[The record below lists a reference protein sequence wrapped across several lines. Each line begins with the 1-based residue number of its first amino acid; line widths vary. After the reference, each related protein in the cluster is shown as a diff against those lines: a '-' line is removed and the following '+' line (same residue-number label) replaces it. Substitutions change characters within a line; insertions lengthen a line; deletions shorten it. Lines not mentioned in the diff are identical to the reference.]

1 MRNIRNFFTA
11 MMVLCLLTTSAWALP
26 WDDVA
31 VPEDLSEQDFTWF
44 IDENDYLYEYSTSTP
59 FVLQSGDLV
68 LNIAESDDERGEVE
82 DDLWFE
88 TGNSASEF
96 DDEYD
101 STLNIVTKVDTV
113 NIPLHY
119 ENETGFSGSF
129 NIDFHEGASL
139 SAEGIEA
146 STSGDVTMNVTIP
159 TTRGYYTIDTVALGE
174 HNWPEVR
181 PWVDCVGDT
190 LFNKVLIAR
199 VLDTPYYEV
208 RYSNYGGSIPYGY
221 PADGYPLIRR
231 DLTPSRFSSD
241 EDLTIDLGTVFV
253 STLEGWPRYDETP
266 GSYLPSVLEGD
277 SPSKGHSLMV
287 KVTNWGDET
296 QTINVDPEETGFES
310 FALRMKKI
318 DTGTVWP
325 AICWGNYWDL
335 FGSQDFSDVP
345 WEGEVYEWP
354 MSPALSSMY
363 WGGRFN
369 NVDVFEGMPSNR
381 TYSDAQNSFF
391 TEVGGNTFTFTWT
404 PKEFETLGSIYP
416 SPNEDNVDF
425 LASQA
430 WTVGEGNNGDF
441 PDIDSPDI
449 YQGSGVVMH
458 LVSFD
463 IPSSDIGGMNAFLPD
478 YDFESESADIVT
490 LEQLDEEDSIVGNL
504 TYAAIVDVP
513 FDSVPYGWEFVPVG
527 IEASE
532 VDPDELAVMPV
543 HAFAFLTEDLMRDV
557 DEDAYEE
564 FVQALEED
572 TPLDVAF
579 LENFR
584 LFNYGAEGTRT
595 DLIQLVESA
604 GREPTNY
611 FRVVGNKYRVCV
623 HFFAVLADS
632 DNLGVEVKDGYFLI
646 SDGNKDQSF
655 NTSFAGTVVPSNA
668 VTDLTSGSGG
678 GGCNAS
684 SIPAVFGLLM
694 VPLMFL
700 LRK

>member
-1 MRNIRNFFTA
+1 
-11 MMVLCLLTTSAWALP
+11 
-26 WDDVA
+26 
-31 VPEDLSEQDFTWF
+31 
-44 IDENDYLYEYSTSTP
+44 
-59 FVLQSGDLV
+59 
-68 LNIAESDDERGEVE
+68 
-82 DDLWFE
+82 
-88 TGNSASEF
+88 
-96 DDEYD
+96 
-101 STLNIVTKVDTV
+101 
-113 NIPLHY
+113 
-119 ENETGFSGSF
+119 
-129 NIDFHEGASL
+129 
-139 SAEGIEA
+139 
-146 STSGDVTMNVTIP
+146 MNVTIP
-159 TTRGYYTIDTVALGE
+159 TTRGYYTIDTVGLGE

-208 RYSNYGGSIPYGY
+208 RYSSYGGSIPYGY

-253 STLEGWPRYDETP
+253 SPFEGWPRYDETP
-266 GSYLPSVLEGD
+266 GSYSPSVLEGD

-287 KVTNWGDET
+287 KVTNWGDKT
-296 QTINVDPEETGFES
+296 KIINVNPEETGFES
-310 FALRMKKI
+310 FAVRLRKI
-318 DTGTVWP
+318 DTGTEWP
-325 AICWGNYWDL
+325 ALCWSGFDD
-335 FGSQDFSDVP
+335 GSFIPQDFDDVT
-345 WEGEVYEWP
+345 WEDDVYEWP
-354 MSPALSSMY
+354 LTPAFSSMY

-369 NVDVFEGMPSNR
+369 NFDVFESIPSNR
-381 TYSDAQNSFF
+381 IYSDAQNSFF
-391 TEVGGNTFTFTWT
+391 TVVGDNTFTFTWT
-404 PKEFETLGSIYP
+404 PREFETLGSIYP
-416 SPNEDNVDF
+416 SPNEDDVDF
-425 LASQA
+425 LASHA
-430 WTVGEGNNGDF
+430 WTGGSNVPV
-441 PDIDSPDI
+441 PDPAEP

-463 IPSSDIGGMNAFLPD
+463 IPSSDLGGMNAFLPD

-655 NTSFAGTVVPSNA
+655 NTSFAGTVAPSNA
-668 VTDLTSGSGG
+668 VTDPTSGSGG
-678 GGCNAS
+678 GGCNAGL
-684 SIPAVFGLLM
+684 IPAAFGLLM

-700 LRK
+700 MRK